1 MVCIAAFITLIL
13 VGIIVAFL
21 SIFNRTLG
29 RKYLKVL
36 KKSWYCFSKRVTLQK
51 CDTNFADDV
60 KTSLLKKVILKKP
73 EWVKP
78 LSITIEAASVLV
90 VIVTVWSIIEG
101 AKAGLALWTLGTCNV
116 SQPANCALGADSCA
130 IDEEGLNWFEEWGE
144 IIGAIPERL
153 KTWNVNDYNLIPAY
167 TTGATDSENIALSI
181 IDPGCS
187 VCRQSFKNMQTG
199 SFLENHQLRVV
210 IYPIRNLDGSYR
222 FANSE
227 LITRYIYAADQTVAS
242 KIIEKIFTE
251 GDENNINYQSVMNSA
266 SHEKAKEL
274 LDGWLEAWVGKDQA
288 KEIIKKADSDEV
300 KQTIGRNR
308 EIVDNEIKPKG
319 IPTMIYN
326 GGRHLGLFKN

>member
-1 MVCIAAFITLIL
+1 MVCIAAFIILIL
-13 VGIIVAFL
+13 VGIVVAFL

-60 KTSLLKKVILKKP
+60 KTSILKKVILKKP

-78 LSITIEAASVLV
+78 LSITIEAVSVLV
-90 VIVTVWSIIEG
+90 IIVTVWSIIEG

-130 IDEEGLNWFEEWGE
+130 LDEEGLNWFEEWGE

-153 KTWNVNDYNLIPAY
+153 KTWNVNDYNLTPAY
-167 TTGATDSENIALSI
+167 TLDTENSENLALSI

-210 IYPIRNLDGSYR
+210 IYPIRNSDGSYR

-300 KQTIGRNR
+300 KQTIEHNR

-319 IPTMIYN
+319 IPTMIYD